1 MSRLLPP
8 PLGVSSTESPARSSR
23 PKLLFFQRR
32 YDKTTPTFLQ
42 AHFQDHVRCLALFF
56 DVTVVNRDCDFL
68 EVCDLHRPDL
78 ALFETGSNLETS
90 HALRIKNIHANAG
103 VARLGLFNFDGW
115 CETRAGVLSEM
126 EHRGI
131 EDFVSIAV
139 TAAEHTPAI
148 AHRLICWPNF
158 IDAEI
163 HRDYGEGKSIPVLLT
178 GAQAPLYPWRA
189 RVFKRVSA
197 RFPATLMKHS
207 GYYQSRGE
215 TMVQGEAYARMISA
229 STFVPTCGTVANEVV
244 RKHFE
249 IPACGACLVTERSPG
264 LLAAGFVDM
273 ENCVFAD
280 DGDVL
285 DKLDHLL
292 ANPDELQRITAA
304 GHALVHSRHTMA
316 HRDQILQWWKLHRRL
331 KQGESIAQLS
341 PFESPVIVV
350 ATQASVSPM
359 PINSGGLHLALL
371 AEGQALLEAP
381 QVDEARSKFRAV
393 LEYMTNLPEAKFCLA
408 LCELHRGQ
416 ARAAHAL
423 LRDTVEYTLVG
434 YRAVDPD
441 PVEWAYYVISLMC
454 LGRGREAVRNARK
467 FMHLQHPELE
477 RARWAAH
484 AAAGRSVPD
493 GRHSLQMHHRRSLH
507 KLPERSI
514 QSWLQELA
522 AMLQACGQVDTA
534 TRVVE
539 AFSAIPTS
547 SPEAGSPLPS
557 ATRSPASRF
566 SLSAL
571 WRRLDDP
578 VLAFRLQRKLKN
590 ARHRLLRLQQVFSN

>member
-1 MSRLLPP
+1 MNQLQSPP
-8 PLGVSSTESPARSSR
+8 SIASSADSPASSSR

-32 YDKTTPTFLQ
+32 YDKTTPVFLQ
-42 AHFQDHVRCLALFF
+42 THFQDHVRCLALFF

-68 EVCDLHRPDL
+68 EVCDLYRPDL

-126 EHRGI
+126 DHWGI

-139 TAAEHTPAI
+139 TAAEHTPVI
-148 AHRLICWPNF
+148 AQRLICWPNF
-158 IDAEI
+158 INAEV

-197 RFPATLMKHS
+197 RFPATLIKHP

-229 STFVPTCGTVANEVV
+229 SIFVPTCGTVANEVV

-249 IPACGACLVTERSPG
+249 IPACGACLITERSPG

-273 ENCVFAD
+273 DNCVFAD

-285 DKLDHLL
+285 DKLEHLL
-292 ANPDELQRITAA
+292 ANPEELQRITAA

-316 HRDQILQWWKLHRRL
+316 HRDQILQWWKLHRQL
-331 KQGESIAQLS
+331 KQGETITQLN
-341 PFESPVIVV
+341 PFESPVIAV
-350 ATQASVSPM
+350 ATEAGVSKAL
-359 PINSGGLHLALL
+359 IDSGGLHLALL
-371 AEGQALLEAP
+371 AEGQALLETP
-381 QVDEARSKFRAV
+381 HVDAARSKFSAV
-393 LEYMTNLPEAKFCLA
+393 LGYMTNLPEAKFCLA

-454 LGRGREAVRNARK
+454 LGRGSEAARHARK

-484 AAAGRSVPD
+484 AAADRSVPD
-493 GRHSLQMHHRRSLH
+493 RPHGLQIHHRRSLH
-507 KLPERSI
+507 RLPERSI
-514 QSWLQELA
+514 QSWLQELD
-522 AMLQACGQVDTA
+522 AMLRACGQADA
-534 TRVVE
+534 AERVVE
-539 AFSAIPTS
+539 ASSAITPP
-547 SPEAGSPLPS
+547 SPQVALPPGPIGRL
-557 ATRSPASRF
+557 AYQFT
-566 SLSAL
+566 LSAL

-590 ARHRLLRLQQVFSN
+590 ARHRLLRLQQAFST